1 MNILSKRP
9 EKMKFE
15 DYRDHLREQKRWL
28 KAKRQHGS
36 IVYIASEIYDHYPT
50 LKNGLKSKDSVKMK
64 RNYQPFR
71 GCVRDLKPL

>member
-1 MNILSKRP
+1 MKILTERP
-9 EKMKFE
+9 KGMKFE
-15 DYRDHLREQKRWL
+15 DYKEHLREQKRWL
-28 KAKRQHGS
+28 KAKRHGS

-64 RNYQPFR
+64 SNYQPFR